1 VPTNLKEKEM
11 EAFLLTVMV
20 LAYGMFARSVLIFVQ
35 FSRALVRMSRRN
47 EAWIASASLADLLR
61 PNAKPFDYKRDLP
74 GWWQA
79 VFDLRLWT
87 LRDFCPK
94 LYE

>member
-11 EAFLLTVMV
+11 EALALTVIV
-20 LAYGMFARSVLIFVQ
+20 LCWLVFARSLLATVQ
-35 FSRALVRMSRRN
+35 SVRALNEMSRRN
-47 EAWIASASLADLLR
+47 AAWIESAKTVEDLMR
-61 PNAKPFDYKRDLP
+61 RKPFDYFRDLP

-87 LRDFCPK
+87 LKDFCPK